1 MLPFFV
7 FLSVFLSIYS
17 LCTCENSCQ
26 DLNNPTCPYNYKNVM
41 PDYIEGAP
49 VHLSDELRSF
59 MEINME
65 TYLDLVVKH
74 RPPNKV
80 DAATVFEGLGGR
92 ALLYLR
98 LYKRTNDEKYLDVA
112 QEYIDSAIQH
122 IGTISAEYIGF
133 LWGKTGVYSVAAV
146 LYSLRGDED
155 GSNQMIQEVQSI
167 FDQAWDD
174 SYAHYDDFDSGRA
187 GLLYAASFLQDYFSD
202 RSEVIRRD
210 SIVAV
215 ANATV
220 QRGKALSTDPNK
232 SYLEWISPNDGGR
245 WLGQSHG
252 SAGVLCQLLNVEE
265 ILQPG
270 SESLALITATVDHIV
285 SKQFPSGNF
294 PAEYYDESQDV
305 LVQWDH
311 GSPGVQGMLG
321 KASIVLNNSTYL
333 DSAMLAANCT
343 WERGLV
349 TKGLMLCHGIMGNTY
364 MQIYLYKLTGDLRY
378 MDRALKFQDFVAN
391 TPDLSEVDKMRVP
404 TPNPYSLYTG
414 SWESA
419 IMLWADLLAVVDDDF
434 TKLTMPAYEPA
445 I

>member
-1 MLPFFV
+1 MHEYRLIIIFLVVSRFFC
-7 FLSVFLSIYS
+7 SGHN
-17 LCTCENSCQ
+17 ECQ
-26 DLNNPTCPYNYKNVM
+26 DLSNPACPYNYKNTM
-41 PDYIEGAP
+41 PDYQDGNS
-49 VHLSDELRSF
+49 VHLSDGLRTF
-59 MEINME
+59 MESNMA
-65 TYLDLVVKH
+65 TYLDLVVNN
-74 RPPNKV
+74 RPPGKF

-92 ALLYLR
+92 ALMYLR
-98 LYKRTNDEKYLDVA
+98 LYDRTKDKTYLDTA
-112 QEYIDSAIQH
+112 QDYIDSALLYID
-122 IGTISAEYIGF
+122 TIPNEYVGF
-133 LWGKTGVYSVAAV
+133 LWGKTGVYCVAAV

-155 GSNQMIQEVQSI
+155 GSKAMIQQVQNI
-167 FDQAWDD
+167 FDKASDD
-174 SYAHYDDFDSGRA
+174 SYAKYDDFDSGRA
-187 GLLYAASFLQDYFSD
+187 GLLYAANFLKEYFSSE
-202 RSEVIRRD
+202 SEVITRS

-252 SAGVLCQLLNVEE
+252 SAGVLCQLLNIEE
-265 ILQPG
+265 LLQPG

-294 PAEYYDESQDV
+294 PSEYYSEDQDV

-321 KASIVLNNSTYL
+321 KASIVLKNNTYL
-333 DSAMLAANCT
+333 SSAMLAADCT

-364 MQIYLYKLTGDLRY
+364 MQIYLYKLTGNLRY
-378 MDRALKFQDFVAN
+378 IDRALKFQEFVAK
-391 TPDLSEVDKMRVP
+391 TPELSEVGEMRVP
-404 TPNPYSLYTG
+404 TPNPYSMYTG

-419 IMLWADLLAVVDDDF
+419 IMLWADLLSVVNDDF
-434 TKLTMPAYEPA
+434 MNLTMPCYEPGV
-445 I
+445 